1 MVETQNISELKI
13 PKRIPV
19 YYALLFAVTILN
31 ALLTL
36 EFFKIISFSEI
47 FSTFIKPVPLLV
59 ALLMAS
65 LLTVFYKISIK
76 KIKTYDGSSESAK
89 KVNKTIKILELV
101 TIAIAVLNGPFL
113 GFLILN
119 FCSANGID
127 LPKVPVFCNAIL
139 FQLSPLNII
148 PVFLICI
155 ASVGLFTCFFYIC
168 FMQNFEKALH
178 NVIFSEEN
186 LSLNLLL
193 RTLLVNGFA
202 VLGILCISIAPMF
215 VENFDDLPPKV
226 VLFRYMFPVI
236 IMGFFI
242 ALADSFRQM
251 KGTSQ
256 RIKQMTDFSKG
267 IAAKDYTKDQLQV
280 LSRDEFGLLIN
291 YLNEFHSSTRA
302 LLNAIRTSVKTSTN
316 TADQLSNT
324 MIETASAINQI
335 SSNINNIQTQT
346 LNQAAG
352 VEESSTTINRMIE
365 RIDHLNNSISSQKNG
380 ISTASS
386 AIEEMVAN
394 IKSVT
399 SILEKNSVS
408 VKSLGS
414 ESEHGREKIN
424 QSVDLADS
432 IISRSAGLLEASS
445 IIQSIAEQTNLLAM
459 NAAIEAAHAGEAG
472 KGFAVVADEIRKL
485 AEQSNTQGK
494 VISGQLEELST
505 VIHKVAENTQEVQKQ
520 FEVIFELTTTV
531 SRQEDV
537 IKSAMEEQAEGSSQV
552 LEAMGEIKYSS
563 DSVQKESEELKIGG
577 KQIIDEMKILADVTV
592 QIKNAMGEIVSGTE
606 EITKSIKEVN
616 KATENN
622 KADLAVLD
630 NQFSSFKL
638 D

>member
-47 FSTFIKPVPLLV
+47 FSTFIKPVPLLI

-76 KIKTYDGSSESAK
+76 KIKAYDGSSESAK

-127 LPKVPVFCNAIL
+127 LPKV
-139 FQLSPLNII
+139 

-291 YLNEFHSSTRA
+291 YLNEFHSYTRA
-302 LLNAIRTSVKTSTN
+302 LLNTIRTSVKTSTN

-365 RIDHLNNSISSQKNG
+365 RIDHLNDSISSQKNG

>member
-127 LPKVPVFCNAIL
+127 LPKV
-139 FQLSPLNII
+139 

-365 RIDHLNNSISSQKNG
+365 RIDHLNDSISSQKNG

-592 QIKNAMGEIVSGTE
+592 QIKNAMGEIVSGTD

>member
-1 MVETQNISELKI
+1 MVEPQNISELKI
-13 PKRIPV
+13 PKRVPV
-19 YYALLFAVTILN
+19 YYTLLFAVTILN

-47 FSTFIKPVPLLV
+47 FSTFIKPVPLLT
-59 ALLMAS
+59 ALVFVS
-65 LLTVFYKISIK
+65 VLTVFYKISIK
-76 KIKTYDGSSESAK
+76 KIKAYDGSAESAK
-89 KVNKTIKILELV
+89 KVNKSIKILELV

-127 LPKVPVFCNAIL
+127 LPKV
-139 FQLSPLNII
+139 

-202 VLGILCISIAPMF
+202 VLGILCLSIAPMF
-215 VENFDDLPPKV
+215 VEKFDDLPPKV

-302 LLNAIRTSVKTSTN
+302 LLNAIKTSVKTSTN

-324 MIETASAINQI
+324 MVETASAINQI

-365 RIDHLNNSISSQKNG
+365 RVDHLNDSISSQKNG

-485 AEQSNTQGK
+485 AEQSNSQGK

-592 QIKNAMGEIVSGTE
+592 QIKNAMGEIVCGTE
-606 EITKSIKEVN
+606 EITKSIKDVN

>member
-76 KIKTYDGSSESAK
+76 KIKAYDGSSESAK

-127 LPKVPVFCNAIL
+127 LPKV
-139 FQLSPLNII
+139 

-324 MIETASAINQI
+324 MIETASSINQI

-365 RIDHLNNSISSQKNG
+365 RIDHLNDSISSQKNG

-592 QIKNAMGEIVSGTE
+592 HIKNAMGEIVSGTE

>member
-13 PKRIPV
+13 PKRVPV

-76 KIKTYDGSSESAK
+76 KIKAYDGSSESAK

-127 LPKVPVFCNAIL
+127 LPKV
-139 FQLSPLNII
+139 

-202 VLGILCISIAPMF
+202 VFGILCLSIAPMF
-215 VENFDDLPPKV
+215 VEKFDDLPPKV

-267 IAAKDYTKDQLQV
+267 IAAKDYTKEQLQV

-324 MIETASAINQI
+324 MVETASSINQI

-365 RIDHLNNSISSQKNG
+365 RIDHLNDSISSQKNG

>member
-47 FSTFIKPVPLLV
+47 FSTFIKPVPLLI

-76 KIKTYDGSSESAK
+76 KIKAYDGSSESAK

-127 LPKVPVFCNAIL
+127 LPKV
-139 FQLSPLNII
+139 

-256 RIKQMTDFSKG
+256 RIKQMADFSKG

-365 RIDHLNNSISSQKNG
+365 RIDHLNDSISSQKNG

-592 QIKNAMGEIVSGTE
+592 QIKNAMGEIVSGTD

>member
-127 LPKVPVFCNAIL
+127 LPKVPVF
-139 FQLSPLNII
+139 
-148 PVFLICI
+148 LICI

-178 NVIFSEEN
+178 NVILSEEN

-267 IAAKDYTKDQLQV
+267 IAAKDYTKEQLQV

-324 MIETASAINQI
+324 MIETASSINQI

-365 RIDHLNNSISSQKNG
+365 RIDHLNDSISSQKNG

-592 QIKNAMGEIVSGTE
+592 QIKNAMGEIVSGTD

>member
-13 PKRIPV
+13 PKRIPF

-76 KIKTYDGSSESAK
+76 KIKAYDGSSESAK

-127 LPKVPVFCNAIL
+127 LPKV
-139 FQLSPLNII
+139 

-365 RIDHLNNSISSQKNG
+365 RIDHLNDSISSQKNG

-592 QIKNAMGEIVSGTE
+592 QIKNAMGEIVSGTD

>member
-127 LPKVPVFCNAIL
+127 LPKV
-139 FQLSPLNII
+139 

-365 RIDHLNNSISSQKNG
+365 RIDHLNDSISSQKNG

-592 QIKNAMGEIVSGTE
+592 HIKNAMGEIVSGTE

>member
-1 MVETQNISELKI
+1 MVETQNFSELKI
-13 PKRIPV
+13 PKRVPV

-47 FSTFIKPVPLLV
+47 FSTFIKPVPLLT
-59 ALLMAS
+59 ALVFFS
-65 LLTVFYKISIK
+65 VLTVFYKISIK
-76 KIKTYDGSSESAK
+76 KIKAYDGSAESAK
-89 KVNKTIKILELV
+89 KVNKSIKILELV

-127 LPKVPVFCNAIL
+127 LPKV
-139 FQLSPLNII
+139 

-202 VLGILCISIAPMF
+202 VFGILCLSIAPMF

-302 LLNAIRTSVKTSTN
+302 LLNAIKTSVKTSTN

-324 MIETASAINQI
+324 MVETASAINQI

-365 RIDHLNNSISSQKNG
+365 RIDHLNDSISSQKNG

-592 QIKNAMGEIVSGTE
+592 QIKNAMGEIVSGTD

>member
-47 FSTFIKPVPLLV
+47 FSTFIKPVPLLI

-76 KIKTYDGSSESAK
+76 KIKAYDGSSESAK

-127 LPKVPVFCNAIL
+127 LPKV
-139 FQLSPLNII
+139 

-302 LLNAIRTSVKTSTN
+302 LLNTIRTSVKTSTN

-365 RIDHLNNSISSQKNG
+365 RIDHLNDSISSQKNG

-520 FEVIFELTTTV
+520 FEVIFELTTTD
-531 SRQEDV
+531 R
-537 IKSAMEEQAEGSSQV
+537 KSV
-552 LEAMGEIKYSS
+552 
-563 DSVQKESEELKIGG
+563 V
-577 KQIIDEMKILADVTV
+577 
-592 QIKNAMGEIVSGTE
+592 
-606 EITKSIKEVN
+606 
-616 KATENN
+616 
-622 KADLAVLD
+622 
-630 NQFSSFKL
+630 
-638 D
+638 

>member
-1 MVETQNISELKI
+1 MVETQNFSELKF

-127 LPKVPVFCNAIL
+127 LPKV
-139 FQLSPLNII
+139 

-365 RIDHLNNSISSQKNG
+365 RIDHLNDSISSQKNG

-592 QIKNAMGEIVSGTE
+592 QIKNAMGEIVSGTD

>member
-76 KIKTYDGSSESAK
+76 KIKAYDGSSESAK

-127 LPKVPVFCNAIL
+127 LPKVPVF
-139 FQLSPLNII
+139 
-148 PVFLICI
+148 LICI

-168 FMQNFEKALH
+168 FMQNFEKTLH

-267 IAAKDYTKDQLQV
+267 IAAKDYTKEQLQV

-365 RIDHLNNSISSQKNG
+365 RIDHLNDSISSQKNG

>member
-47 FSTFIKPVPLLV
+47 FSTFIKPVPLLI

-127 LPKVPVFCNAIL
+127 LPKV
-139 FQLSPLNII
+139 

-365 RIDHLNNSISSQKNG
+365 RIDHLNDSISSQKNG

-592 QIKNAMGEIVSGTE
+592 QIKNAMGEIVSGTD

>member
-76 KIKTYDGSSESAK
+76 KIKAYDGSSESAK

-119 FCSANGID
+119 FCNANGID
-127 LPKVPVFCNAIL
+127 LPKV
-139 FQLSPLNII
+139 

-365 RIDHLNNSISSQKNG
+365 RIDHLNDSISSQKNG

-592 QIKNAMGEIVSGTE
+592 QIKNAMGEIVSGTD

>member
-76 KIKTYDGSSESAK
+76 KIKAYDGSSESAK

-127 LPKVPVFCNAIL
+127 LPKVPVFL
-139 FQLSPLNII
+139 T
-148 PVFLICI
+148 CI
-155 ASVGLFTCFFYIC
+155 AAVGLFTCFFYIC

-365 RIDHLNNSISSQKNG
+365 RIDHLNDSISSQKNG

>member
-13 PKRIPV
+13 PKRVPV
-19 YYALLFAVTILN
+19 YYTLLFAVTILN

-36 EFFKIISFSEI
+36 EFFKIISFSKI
-47 FSTFIKPVPLLV
+47 FSTFIKPLPLLV

-76 KIKTYDGSSESAK
+76 KIKAYDGSSESAK
-89 KVNKTIKILELV
+89 KVNKTIKIFELV

-127 LPKVPVFCNAIL
+127 LPKVPVF
-139 FQLSPLNII
+139 
-148 PVFLICI
+148 LICM

-202 VLGILCISIAPMF
+202 VLGILCLAIAPMF
-215 VENFDDLPPKV
+215 VEKFDDLPAQV

-256 RIKQMTDFSKG
+256 RVKQMTDFSKE

-302 LLNAIRTSVKTSTN
+302 LLNAIKTSVKTSTN

-324 MIETASAINQI
+324 MVETASAINQI

-365 RIDHLNNSISSQKNG
+365 RIDHLNDSISSQKNG

-592 QIKNAMGEIVSGTE
+592 QIKNAMGEIVSGTD

-622 KADLAVLD
+622 KTDLAVLD

>member
-76 KIKTYDGSSESAK
+76 KIKAYDGSSESAK

-127 LPKVPVFCNAIL
+127 LPKV
-139 FQLSPLNII
+139 

-215 VENFDDLPPKV
+215 VENFDDLSPKV

-267 IAAKDYTKDQLQV
+267 IAAKDYTKEQLQV

-365 RIDHLNNSISSQKNG
+365 RIDHLNDSISSQKNG

>member
-1 MVETQNISELKI
+1 MVETQNFSELKF

-76 KIKTYDGSSESAK
+76 KIKAYDGSSESAK

-127 LPKVPVFCNAIL
+127 LPKV
-139 FQLSPLNII
+139 

-256 RIKQMTDFSKG
+256 RIKQMADFSKG

-365 RIDHLNNSISSQKNG
+365 RIDHLNDSISSQKNG

-592 QIKNAMGEIVSGTE
+592 QIKNAMGEIVSGTD

>member
-1 MVETQNISELKI
+1 
-13 PKRIPV
+13 
-19 YYALLFAVTILN
+19 
-31 ALLTL
+31 
-36 EFFKIISFSEI
+36 
-47 FSTFIKPVPLLV
+47 
-59 ALLMAS
+59 
-65 LLTVFYKISIK
+65 
-76 KIKTYDGSSESAK
+76 
-89 KVNKTIKILELV
+89 
-101 TIAIAVLNGPFL
+101 
-113 GFLILN
+113 
-119 FCSANGID
+119 
-127 LPKVPVFCNAIL
+127 
-139 FQLSPLNII
+139 
-148 PVFLICI
+148 
-155 ASVGLFTCFFYIC
+155 
-168 FMQNFEKALH
+168 
-178 NVIFSEEN
+178 
-186 LSLNLLL
+186 
-193 RTLLVNGFA
+193 
-202 VLGILCISIAPMF
+202 
-215 VENFDDLPPKV
+215 
-226 VLFRYMFPVI
+226 
-236 IMGFFI
+236 
-242 ALADSFRQM
+242 
-251 KGTSQ
+251 
-256 RIKQMTDFSKG
+256 
-267 IAAKDYTKDQLQV
+267 
-280 LSRDEFGLLIN
+280 
-291 YLNEFHSSTRA
+291 
-302 LLNAIRTSVKTSTN
+302 
-316 TADQLSNT
+316 
-324 MIETASAINQI
+324 
-335 SSNINNIQTQT
+335 
-346 LNQAAG
+346 
-352 VEESSTTINRMIE
+352 MIE
-365 RIDHLNNSISSQKNG
+365 RIDHLNDSISSQKNG

-432 IISRSAGLLEASS
+432 IISRSTGLLEASS

-592 QIKNAMGEIVSGTE
+592 QIKNAMGEIVSGTD

-622 KADLAVLD
+622 KTDLAVLD

>member
-13 PKRIPV
+13 PKRVPV
-19 YYALLFAVTILN
+19 YYTLLFAVTILN

-47 FSTFIKPVPLLV
+47 FSTFIKPLPLLV

-76 KIKTYDGSSESAK
+76 KIKAYDGSSESAK
-89 KVNKTIKILELV
+89 KVNKTIKIFELV

-127 LPKVPVFCNAIL
+127 LPKV
-139 FQLSPLNII
+139 

-202 VLGILCISIAPMF
+202 VLGILCLAIAPMF
-215 VENFDDLPPKV
+215 VEKFDDLPAQV

-256 RIKQMTDFSKG
+256 RVKQMTDFSKG

-365 RIDHLNNSISSQKNG
+365 RIDHLNDSISSQKNG

-592 QIKNAMGEIVSGTE
+592 QIKNAMGEIVSGTD

>member
-13 PKRIPV
+13 PKRVPV

-76 KIKTYDGSSESAK
+76 KIKAYDGSSESAK

-127 LPKVPVFCNAIL
+127 LPKV
-139 FQLSPLNII
+139 

-592 QIKNAMGEIVSGTE
+592 QIKNAMGEIVSGTD

>member
-1 MVETQNISELKI
+1 M
-13 PKRIPV
+13 
-19 YYALLFAVTILN
+19 
-31 ALLTL
+31 
-36 EFFKIISFSEI
+36 
-47 FSTFIKPVPLLV
+47 
-59 ALLMAS
+59 
-65 LLTVFYKISIK
+65 
-76 KIKTYDGSSESAK
+76 
-89 KVNKTIKILELV
+89 
-101 TIAIAVLNGPFL
+101 
-113 GFLILN
+113 
-119 FCSANGID
+119 
-127 LPKVPVFCNAIL
+127 
-139 FQLSPLNII
+139 
-148 PVFLICI
+148 
-155 ASVGLFTCFFYIC
+155 
-168 FMQNFEKALH
+168 
-178 NVIFSEEN
+178 
-186 LSLNLLL
+186 
-193 RTLLVNGFA
+193 LVNGFA

-215 VENFDDLPPKV
+215 VEKFDDLPPKV

-291 YLNEFHSSTRA
+291 YLNKFHSSTRA

-324 MIETASAINQI
+324 MVETASAINQI

-365 RIDHLNNSISSQKNG
+365 RIDHLNDSISSQKNG

-592 QIKNAMGEIVSGTE
+592 QIKNAMGEIVSGTD

>member
-47 FSTFIKPVPLLV
+47 FSTFIKPVPLLI

-76 KIKTYDGSSESAK
+76 KIKAYDGSSESAK

-127 LPKVPVFCNAIL
+127 LPKV
-139 FQLSPLNII
+139 

-335 SSNINNIQTQT
+335 SSNINNIQIQT

-365 RIDHLNNSISSQKNG
+365 RIDHLNDSISSQKNG

-592 QIKNAMGEIVSGTE
+592 QIKNAMGEIVSGTD

>member
-13 PKRIPV
+13 PKRVPV
-19 YYALLFAVTILN
+19 YYTLLFAVTILN

-36 EFFKIISFSEI
+36 EFFKVISFSEI
-47 FSTFIKPVPLLV
+47 FSTFIKPLPLLV

-76 KIKTYDGSSESAK
+76 KIKAYDGSSESAK
-89 KVNKTIKILELV
+89 KVNKTIKIFELV

-119 FCSANGID
+119 FSSANGID
-127 LPKVPVFCNAIL
+127 LPKVPVFLVCM
-139 FQLSPLNII
+139 
-148 PVFLICI
+148 

-202 VLGILCISIAPMF
+202 VLGILCLAIAPMF
-215 VENFDDLPPKV
+215 VEKFDDLPAQV

-256 RIKQMTDFSKG
+256 RVKQMTDFSKG
-267 IAAKDYTKDQLQV
+267 IAAKDYTKEQLQV

-324 MIETASAINQI
+324 MIETSSAINQI

-365 RIDHLNNSISSQKNG
+365 RIDHLNDSISSQKNG

-592 QIKNAMGEIVSGTE
+592 QIKNAMGEIVSGTD

-622 KADLAVLD
+622 KTDLAVLD

>member
-76 KIKTYDGSSESAK
+76 KIKAYDGSSESAK

-127 LPKVPVFCNAIL
+127 LPKV
-139 FQLSPLNII
+139 

-324 MIETASAINQI
+324 MIETASSINQI

-365 RIDHLNNSISSQKNG
+365 RIDHLNDSISSQKNG

>member
-13 PKRIPV
+13 PKRVPV
-19 YYALLFAVTILN
+19 YYTLLFAVTILN

-36 EFFKIISFSEI
+36 EFFKIISFSKI
-47 FSTFIKPVPLLV
+47 FSTFIKPLPLLV

-76 KIKTYDGSSESAK
+76 KIKAYDGSSESAK
-89 KVNKTIKILELV
+89 KVNKTIKIFELV

-127 LPKVPVFCNAIL
+127 LPKVPVF
-139 FQLSPLNII
+139 
-148 PVFLICI
+148 LICM

-202 VLGILCISIAPMF
+202 VLGILCLAIAPMF
-215 VENFDDLPPKV
+215 VEKFDDLPAQV

-256 RIKQMTDFSKG
+256 RVKQMTDFSKG

-324 MIETASAINQI
+324 MIETSSAINQI

-365 RIDHLNNSISSQKNG
+365 RIDHLNDSISSQKNG

-592 QIKNAMGEIVSGTE
+592 QIKNAMGEIVSGTD

-622 KADLAVLD
+622 KTDLAVLD

>member
-47 FSTFIKPVPLLV
+47 FSTFIKPVPLLI

-127 LPKVPVFCNAIL
+127 LPKVPVF
-139 FQLSPLNII
+139 
-148 PVFLICI
+148 LICI

-202 VLGILCISIAPMF
+202 VLGILCLAIAPMF

-324 MIETASAINQI
+324 MVETASSINQI

-365 RIDHLNNSISSQKNG
+365 RIDHLNDSISSQKNG

-577 KQIIDEMKILADVTV
+577 KQIIDEMKILADVTI

>member
-36 EFFKIISFSEI
+36 EFFKFISFSEI

-76 KIKTYDGSSESAK
+76 KIKAYDGSSESAK

-127 LPKVPVFCNAIL
+127 LPKV
-139 FQLSPLNII
+139 

-365 RIDHLNNSISSQKNG
+365 RIDHLNDSISSQKNG

>member
-1 MVETQNISELKI
+1 MVDPQNISELKF

-65 LLTVFYKISIK
+65 LLTFFYKISIK

-127 LPKVPVFCNAIL
+127 LPKVPVF
-139 FQLSPLNII
+139 
-148 PVFLICI
+148 LICI

-202 VLGILCISIAPMF
+202 VFGILCLSIAPMF

-365 RIDHLNNSISSQKNG
+365 RIDHLNDSISSQKNG

-592 QIKNAMGEIVSGTE
+592 QIKNAMGEIVSGTD

>member
-76 KIKTYDGSSESAK
+76 KIKAYDGSSESAK

-119 FCSANGID
+119 FCNANGID
-127 LPKVPVFCNAIL
+127 LPKV
-139 FQLSPLNII
+139 

-324 MIETASAINQI
+324 MVETASSINQI

-365 RIDHLNNSISSQKNG
+365 RIDHLNDSISSQKNG

>member
-1 MVETQNISELKI
+1 MVETQNFSELKF

-76 KIKTYDGSSESAK
+76 KIKAYDGSSESAK

-127 LPKVPVFCNAIL
+127 LPKV
-139 FQLSPLNII
+139 

-365 RIDHLNNSISSQKNG
+365 RIDHLNDSISSQKNG

-592 QIKNAMGEIVSGTE
+592 QIKNAMGEIVSGTD

>member
-13 PKRIPV
+13 PKRVPV
-19 YYALLFAVTILN
+19 YYTLLFAVTILN

-47 FSTFIKPVPLLV
+47 FSTFIKPVPLLT
-59 ALLMAS
+59 ALVFVS
-65 LLTVFYKISIK
+65 VLTVFYKISIK
-76 KIKTYDGSSESAK
+76 KIKMYDGSAESAK
-89 KVNKTIKILELV
+89 KVNKSIKILELV

-127 LPKVPVFCNAIL
+127 LPKVPVFLVCM
-139 FQLSPLNII
+139 
-148 PVFLICI
+148 

-178 NVIFSEEN
+178 KVIFSEEN

-215 VENFDDLPPKV
+215 VEKFDELPPKV
-226 VLFRYMFPVI
+226 VLFRYMSPVI
-236 IMGFFI
+236 LMGFFI

-256 RIKQMTDFSKG
+256 RVKQMTDFSKG
-267 IAAKDYTKDQLQV
+267 IAAKDYTKEQLQV

-302 LLNAIRTSVKTSTN
+302 LLNAIKTSVKTSTN

-365 RIDHLNNSISSQKNG
+365 RIDHLNDSISSQKNG

>member
-47 FSTFIKPVPLLV
+47 FSTFIKPVPLLI

-76 KIKTYDGSSESAK
+76 KIKAYDGSSESAK

-127 LPKVPVFCNAIL
+127 LPKV
-139 FQLSPLNII
+139 

-256 RIKQMTDFSKG
+256 RVKQMTDFSKG

-365 RIDHLNNSISSQKNG
+365 RIDHLNDSISSQKNG

-592 QIKNAMGEIVSGTE
+592 QIKNAMGEIVSGTD

>member
-76 KIKTYDGSSESAK
+76 KIKAYDGSSESAK

-127 LPKVPVFCNAIL
+127 LPKVPVC
-139 FQLSPLNII
+139 
-148 PVFLICI
+148 LICI

-365 RIDHLNNSISSQKNG
+365 RIDHLNDSISSQKNG

>member
-1 MVETQNISELKI
+1 MVETQNFSELKF

-47 FSTFIKPVPLLV
+47 FSTFIKPVPLLI

-76 KIKTYDGSSESAK
+76 KIKAYDGSSESAK

-127 LPKVPVFCNAIL
+127 LPKV
-139 FQLSPLNII
+139 

-365 RIDHLNNSISSQKNG
+365 RIDHLNDSISSQKNG

-592 QIKNAMGEIVSGTE
+592 QIKNAMGEIVSGTD

>member
-1 MVETQNISELKI
+1 MVEPQNISELKI
-13 PKRIPV
+13 PKRVPV

-76 KIKTYDGSSESAK
+76 KIKAYDGSSESAK

-127 LPKVPVFCNAIL
+127 LPKVPVFL
-139 FQLSPLNII
+139 
-148 PVFLICI
+148 VCI

-215 VENFDDLPPKV
+215 VEKFDDLPAQV

-256 RIKQMTDFSKG
+256 RVKQMTDFSKE

-324 MIETASAINQI
+324 MIETSSAINQI

-365 RIDHLNNSISSQKNG
+365 RIDHLNDSISSQKNG

-520 FEVIFELTTTV
+520 FEVIFDLTTTV

>member
-13 PKRIPV
+13 PKRVPV
-19 YYALLFAVTILN
+19 YYTLLFAVTILN

-47 FSTFIKPVPLLV
+47 FSTFIKPLPLLV

-76 KIKTYDGSSESAK
+76 KIKAYDGSSESAK
-89 KVNKTIKILELV
+89 KVNKTIKIFELV
-101 TIAIAVLNGPFL
+101 TIAIAVLNGPFI

-127 LPKVPVFCNAIL
+127 LPKVPVF
-139 FQLSPLNII
+139 
-148 PVFLICI
+148 LICM

-202 VLGILCISIAPMF
+202 VLGILCLAIAPMF
-215 VENFDDLPPKV
+215 VEKFDDLPAQV

-256 RIKQMTDFSKG
+256 RVKQMTDFSKE

-365 RIDHLNNSISSQKNG
+365 RIDHLNDSISSQKNG

-505 VIHKVAENTQEVQKQ
+505 VIHNVAENTQEVQKQ

-592 QIKNAMGEIVSGTE
+592 QIKNAMGEIVSGTD